1 MPDESL
7 SVDGLTSP
15 EEPKTPSPQKN
26 FSADGLAPSV
36 KRWEN
41 IILITGSMLYIVYL
55 FWAFFLVS
63 VLPSPSS
70 ALKPLL
76 LMGLLSAAVAALIF
90 LALGGVLLMHIAQ
103 SHVAIEA
110 RKRALIRIVIFVI
123 PGLIVSGVM
132 PFLISQVPPFGID
145 IVAPASNADWVAP
158 VPMTFSVKTA
168 VNTLQQNGFKA
179 IDFKWDINGDRKVDQ
194 ETVIPTLTATYDK
207 EGVYTISVS
216 MTGTD
221 GSTRVASKKFII
233 QKSVFGVSP
242 SIPIVGKPVV
252 FSLANLISDPKT
264 LAQVQWDFDGDG
276 KVDNTT
282 KDAQATFTYY
292 KTGTYT
298 VNALIDLQNKTQASY
313 SRTITIQDPPP
324 LPFPVELKYEPSHLI
339 GSAPFACLFTIDTKQ
354 QVAEV
359 DWDFGDNQ
367 IGTGVRVAHTYTD
380 NGNYPVTVKIRT
392 QSGTT
397 ATLNTAV
404 QVVDALTLPDLTFTG
419 TPTLQGDSLT
429 GEVPLT
435 LNLTPHTNTSFVQ
448 FSWEAPEATEV
459 GSTDTNLQ
467 AIYRREGIYNLT
479 LIGQDLNNHVMRDV
493 IKVTVTPPS
502 ALVVVKPNP
511 STGLAPLSVNFD
523 ASETSI
529 PGDDVSGFLWDFGD
543 GSPPVTQGANTTHV
557 YTTPKSYTVS
567 LTVQTTGGKTYN
579 GTTTVVVRAPVLLA
593 CMTRSKETIQ
603 AGSSVQFFSD
613 CSTGSP
619 KTFLWDFGDNAQ
631 ASDKNPVHLFATPG
645 QYTVQLTIDDGNG
658 YKNTTST
665 SLTVLP

>member
-216 MTGTD
+216 MTEKWITPL
-221 GSTRVASKKFII
+221 RMHR
-233 QKSVFGVSP
+233 QHSP
-242 SIPIVGKPVV
+242 
-252 FSLANLISDPKT
+252 
-264 LAQVQWDFDGDG
+264 
-276 KVDNTT
+276 
-282 KDAQATFTYY
+282 
-292 KTGTYT
+292 
-298 VNALIDLQNKTQASY
+298 
-313 SRTITIQDPPP
+313 TIKR
-324 LPFPVELKYEPSHLI
+324 EH
-339 GSAPFACLFTIDTKQ
+339 
-354 QVAEV
+354 
-359 DWDFGDNQ
+359 
-367 IGTGVRVAHTYTD
+367 
-380 NGNYPVTVKIRT
+380 IR
-392 QSGTT
+392 
-397 ATLNTAV
+397 
-404 QVVDALTLPDLTFTG
+404 
-419 TPTLQGDSLT
+419 
-429 GEVPLT
+429 
-435 LNLTPHTNTSFVQ
+435 
-448 FSWEAPEATEV
+448 
-459 GSTDTNLQ
+459 
-467 AIYRREGIYNLT
+467 
-479 LIGQDLNNHVMRDV
+479 
-493 IKVTVTPPS
+493 
-502 ALVVVKPNP
+502 
-511 STGLAPLSVNFD
+511 
-523 ASETSI
+523 
-529 PGDDVSGFLWDFGD
+529 
-543 GSPPVTQGANTTHV
+543 
-557 YTTPKSYTVS
+557 
-567 LTVQTTGGKTYN
+567 
-579 GTTTVVVRAPVLLA
+579 
-593 CMTRSKETIQ
+593 
-603 AGSSVQFFSD
+603 
-613 CSTGSP
+613 
-619 KTFLWDFGDNAQ
+619 
-631 ASDKNPVHLFATPG
+631 
-645 QYTVQLTIDDGNG
+645 
-658 YKNTTST
+658 
-665 SLTVLP
+665 